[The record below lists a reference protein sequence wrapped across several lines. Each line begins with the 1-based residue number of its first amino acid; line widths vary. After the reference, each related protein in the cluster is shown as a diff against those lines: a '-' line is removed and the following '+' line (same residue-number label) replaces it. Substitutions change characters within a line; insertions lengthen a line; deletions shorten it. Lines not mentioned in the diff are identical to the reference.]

1 MLPPMPMPSVEQGD
15 NREDRLPPEA
25 ADGEAEILHTQVYL
39 HRTRRLQSRA
49 SACCARPMRRDLGLM
64 NSHLRASRRV
74 ALVVAAVLALAAA
87 ASFAQVKV
95 IIWAASGPPTAELL
109 PGFEKTGTTVTT
121 TSGGYVGSGPNTI
134 GGQLRSGIP
143 ADVVILAREGLGGAH
158 HRGPDCP
165 GTDVD
170 LARSVIGM
178 VVRAGAP
185 KPDIRTVDGFKQ
197 ALVRAKSV
205 AMSSSTSGVYLTTKL
220 FPRLGIAE
228 EMAKKSL
235 STGAAAVGRG
245 EAEIG
250 LQQVSE
256 LLPIEGVTFVG
267 TIPEEIQYVTTY
279 AAGIV
284 AGSQQIDAA
293 RRLIAYLSA
302 EPPIPRS
309 RRVEWSRCGKSSHR
323 LSFYSGLRDRRL
335 VERQELGPGA
345 VCVRLVVDWCPAAR
359 ACPTCTSHAATSCRP
374 RLRPAPSPSANASVS
389 LSFASGCRWSSFA
402 ATAEVHP
409 PSIFGAS
416 RCGLSGCR
424 HQSAAVERCAR
435 PDAIGHRRRRSHDQ
449 RAAHAVALRADLLR
463 PFTCGCASSHATN
476 AAASFSAAP
485 RRVIDP
491 ISGVSFARS
500 AGRKLKFARLDA
512 GSPSRRGSTGWERA
526 RIALGG
532 EALAHLAH

>member
-1 MLPPMPMPSVEQGD
+1 
-15 NREDRLPPEA
+15 
-25 ADGEAEILHTQVYL
+25 
-39 HRTRRLQSRA
+39 
-49 SACCARPMRRDLGLM
+49 M

-74 ALVVAAVLALAAA
+74 ALVVAAVLAWPA

-95 IIWAASGPPTAELL
+95 IISGGFSAAYREIL

-121 TSGGYVGSGPNTI
+121 TSGGSVGSGPNTI
-134 GGQLRSGIP
+134 GGQLRRGIP
-143 ADVVILAREGLGGAH
+143 ADVVILAREGLGELITEG
-158 HRGPDCP
+158 RIVP
-165 GTDVD
+165 GSDVD

-302 EPPIPRS
+302 EAADAAIK
-309 RRVEWSRCGKSSHR
+309 KS
-323 LSFYSGLRDRRL
+323 GMEPLR
-335 VERQELGPGA
+335 
-345 VCVRLVVDWCPAAR
+345 
-359 ACPTCTSHAATSCRP
+359 
-374 RLRPAPSPSANASVS
+374 
-389 LSFASGCRWSSFA
+389 
-402 ATAEVHP
+402 
-409 PSIFGAS
+409 
-416 RCGLSGCR
+416 
-424 HQSAAVERCAR
+424 
-435 PDAIGHRRRRSHDQ
+435 
-449 RAAHAVALRADLLR
+449 
-463 PFTCGCASSHATN
+463 
-476 AAASFSAAP
+476 
-485 RRVIDP
+485 
-491 ISGVSFARS
+491 
-500 AGRKLKFARLDA
+500 KK
-512 GSPSRRGSTGWERA
+512 
-526 RIALGG
+526 
-532 EALAHLAH
+532 